1 MTSEELFNIC
11 DLKVATTQRLATSEL
26 FECENEDLNDFFAK
40 DCVKYSERLLGK
52 TYLLC
57 LKENPKIIVAAFTV
71 SNDGIR
77 MTNKL
82 NEDYKHIFL
91 TNTSLEDKRL
101 RRFPA
106 VLIGRLATNKTFAGK
121 GFGSAVMYF
130 IKTWFR
136 FNNKTGCRFL
146 IVHGNRHWTFASSY
160 KIDVLRFIGSNI
172 STIAKRRFSKYL
184 PITFF
189 SKTSRNIW
197 QLQKKV
203 VTLQPE
209 R

>member
-40 DCVKYSERLLGK
+40 DCVKYSDRLLGK

-57 LKENPKIIVAAFTV
+57 LKEKPQTIVAAFTI

-91 TNTSLEDKRL
+91 INTSQRTKD
-101 RRFPA
+101 
-106 VLIGRLATNKTFAGK
+106 
-121 GFGSAVMYF
+121 
-130 IKTWFR
+130 
-136 FNNKTGCRFL
+136 
-146 IVHGNRHWTFASSY
+146 
-160 KIDVLRFIGSNI
+160 
-172 STIAKRRFSKYL
+172 
-184 PITFF
+184 
-189 SKTSRNIW
+189 
-197 QLQKKV
+197 
-203 VTLQPE
+203 
-209 R
+209 

>member
-1 MTSEELFNIC
+1 MFIEWKWKKSKMTSEELFNIC

-57 LKENPKIIVAAFTV
+57 FKENPKIIVAAFTV

-106 VLIGRLATNKTFAGK
+106 VLIGRLATNKAFAGK

-130 IKTWFR
+130 IKTWF
-136 FNNKTGCRFL
+136 
-146 IVHGNRHWTFASSY
+146 
-160 KIDVLRFIGSNI
+160 
-172 STIAKRRFSKYL
+172 
-184 PITFF
+184 
-189 SKTSRNIW
+189 
-197 QLQKKV
+197 
-203 VTLQPE
+203 
-209 R
+209 